1 LTALPASAA
10 DRVEGD
16 QLATLTGAGQSYALL
31 ADGATLTIRAAG
43 PEDYGPVRQLHEAMS
58 PDNLYFRFFSASKA
72 SAEREAQRVCLE
84 GGPGLVALLGL
95 LGDKVVGVASYELTA
110 DPAAAELALA
120 VADDM
125 HRHGIATL
133 LLEHLVSLARA
144 RGVKILVADVLPDNY
159 TVLRVLSD
167 AGLAVRRKYDDGV
180 VELSMPVPRNAALG
194 EASTWLDAVAGRD
207 KQADVASLE
216 PLLAPRSVAVVGA
229 GHRPGS
235 VGRTILLNIRD
246 AGFAGPLYAVSP
258 HGGDIEGI
266 PCVRSVAEL
275 PEAPDLAVVAV
286 PAARVVAAA
295 EECGRRGIGS
305 LVVITSDL
313 TPAQESGLLAATRR
327 GSMRLVGPNSFG
339 VAVPG
344 IGLGATFG
352 VPRPSPGHTGLVVQS
367 GGLGAALVEQFSR
380 LGIGISS
387 CVSVGD
393 KLDVSGS
400 DMLLWWE
407 ADDTTT
413 LAVIYLESFGHPR
426 RFARTARRVTAKVP
440 VLTVHAGRSAP
451 GQRAAASHTAAAAAP
466 LITRQAL
473 FEQAGIIATTGFG
486 ELLDAAVL
494 MASQPIP
501 AGRVVAIVSN
511 GGGAG
516 VLAADACAEAGL
528 AVATTAPGIRNRLR
542 EVLPPGSALA
552 GPVDTTDAV
561 SAEAFREALH
571 LAAAQDNVDAVI
583 ALVVRRGPADLI
595 PVLADGRLPVPV
607 AAVVLGQPEAIRLLP
622 GDGTGRDGGSVPA
635 YAYPEAAAR
644 ALARAARY
652 GSWRSRPAGT
662 VPELANLRVADAQSI
677 IDSFLA
683 RMPGGGW
690 LSAGEADDLLRCY
703 GIPMV
708 EFRRAGDADTAVEA
722 AARLGGHVVIKAD
735 VPGLLHKTAAG
746 AVELDLRGADE
757 VRAAMSRLQAR
768 FAGRMSGVLVEPM
781 ITGGVETIVGVVQ
794 EPVFGPV
801 VVFGLGGVAT
811 DVLGDHVARLAPLTG
826 ADADDLI
833 HSIRAAPALLGHAG
847 SVDPWGRP
855 PQPSPQGQ
863 AADIGAVRDT
873 LLRVSRL
880 ADDLPQV
887 AELDLNP
894 VIARPDGVIAVD
906 ARIRVTSHRL
916 ADPFLRQ
923 LP

>member
-1 LTALPASAA
+1 MAALA
-10 DRVEGD
+10 
-16 QLATLTGAGQSYALL
+16 GAGQSYALL
-31 ADGATLTIRAAG
+31 ADGTTLTIRAAG
-43 PEDYGPVRQLHEAMS
+43 PEDYEPVKQLHEAMS
-58 PDNLYFRFFSASKA
+58 PDNLYFRFFSASRA
-72 SAEREAQRVCLE
+72 SAEWEARRVCLA

-95 LGDKVVGVASYELTA
+95 LGDEVVGIASYQLTA
-110 DPAAAELALA
+110 DAAAAELALA
-120 VADDM
+120 VADGM

-144 RGVKILVADVLPDNY
+144 RGVQVLVADVLPDNY
-159 TVLRVLSD
+159 PVLRVVSD
-167 AGLAVRRKYDDGV
+167 AGLSVQRKYANGV

-194 EASTWLDAVAGRD
+194 EASTWLDAVAGRE

-216 PLLAPRSVAVVGA
+216 SLLAPRSAVVVGA

-266 PCVRSVAEL
+266 PCVPSVAEL

-295 EECGRRGIGS
+295 EECGRRGVGS

-313 TPAQESGLLAATRR
+313 TPAQESGLLEATRR
-327 GSMRLVGPNSFG
+327 GNMRLVGPNSFG

-344 IGLGATFG
+344 IGLGATFR
-352 VPRPSPGHTGLVVQS
+352 VPRPLPGHTGLVVQS
-367 GGLGAALVEQFSR
+367 GAVGAALVEQFSR

-387 CVSVGD
+387 IVSVGD
-393 KLDVSGS
+393 KLDVSDI

-407 ADDTTT
+407 ADDTTK

-451 GQRAAASHTAAAAAP
+451 GQRAAASHTAAAVAP

-528 AVATTAPGIRNRLR
+528 AVATTTPGNRSRLR
-542 EVLPPGSALA
+542 EVLPPGSAVA

-561 SAEAFREALH
+561 SAGAFREALH
-571 LAAAQDNVDAVI
+571 IAAAQDGVDAVI

-595 PVLADGRLPVPV
+595 PVLAAERLPVPV

-622 GDGTGRDGGSVPA
+622 GDGTAPSVPA

-652 GSWRSRPAGT
+652 GSWRSRPAGM
-662 VPELANLRVADAQSI
+662 VPELENLRVADAQSI

-690 LSAGEADDLLRCY
+690 LPAGEADDLLRCY

-708 EFRRAGDADTAVEA
+708 EFRRAGDADAAVEA
-722 AARLGGHVVIKAD
+722 AAGLGGHVVIKAD

-746 AVELDLRGADE
+746 AVELDLHGADE

-781 ITGGVETIVGVVQ
+781 ITGGIETIVGVVQ

-801 VVFGLGGVAT
+801 VVFGLGGVAA

-833 HSIRAAPALLGHAG
+833 HSIRAAPALLGQ
-847 SVDPWGRP
+847 PGRP
-855 PQPSPQGQ
+855 T
-863 AADIGAVRDT
+863 ADIGAVHDT

-906 ARIRVTSHRL
+906 ARVRVTGHHL
-916 ADPFLRQ
+916 ADPFLRE
-923 LP
+923 LPSGSRTAGGRSPA

>member
-1 LTALPASAA
+1 MAA
-10 DRVEGD
+10 
-16 QLATLTGAGQSYALL
+16 LTGAGRSYALL
-31 ADGATLTIRAAG
+31 ADGTTLTIRPAG
-43 PEDYGPVRQLHEAMS
+43 PEDYEPVRHLHEAMS
-58 PDNLYFRFFSASKA
+58 PENLYFRFFSASRV
-72 SAEREAQRVCLE
+72 SAEREARRVCLG

-95 LGDKVVGVASYELTA
+95 LGDEVVGVASYQLTA
-110 DPAAAELALA
+110 DAAAGELALA
-120 VADDM
+120 VADGM
-125 HRHGIATL
+125 HRRGVATL

-144 RGVKILVADVLPDNY
+144 RGVQVLVADVLSDNY
-159 TVLRVLSD
+159 RVLRVLSD
-167 AGLAVRRKYDDGV
+167 AGLAVRRKFADGV

-207 KQADVASLE
+207 KQAGVASLE
-216 PLLAPRSVAVVGA
+216 SLLAPRSAAVVGA

-258 HGGDIEGI
+258 HCRDIEGI
-266 PCVRSVAEL
+266 PCVPSVAEL

-295 EECGRRGIGS
+295 EECGRRGVGS

-313 TPAQESGLLAATRR
+313 TPAQESGLLEATRH

-352 VPRPSPGHTGLVVQS
+352 VPRPSPGHTGLAVQS
-367 GGLGAALVEQFSR
+367 GGVGAALVEQFSR
-380 LGIGISS
+380 LGIGTSS
-387 CVSVGD
+387 FVSVGD
-393 KLDVSGS
+393 ELDVSAA

-407 ADDTTT
+407 ADDTAE
-413 LAVIYLESFGHPR
+413 LAVLYLEAFGRPR
-426 RFARTARRVTAKVP
+426 RFARTARRVTAKIP

-466 LITRQAL
+466 LITQQAL
-473 FEQAGIIATTGFG
+473 FEQAGIVATPSFG
-486 ELLDAAVL
+486 ELIDAAVL
-494 MASQPIP
+494 IASQPIP

-528 AVATTAPGIRNRLR
+528 AVARISQQTRNRLR
-542 EVLPPGSALA
+542 ELLPPGSALD

-561 SAEAFREALH
+561 SAAAFREALH
-571 LAAAQDNVDAVI
+571 VAAAQDGVDAVI
-583 ALVVRRGPADLI
+583 VLVVRRGPADLI
-595 PVLADGRLPVPV
+595 PVLAAERLPVPV

-622 GDGTGRDGGSVPA
+622 GDGTVPSVPA

-652 GSWRSRPAGT
+652 GSWLSRPACT
-662 VPELANLRVADAQSI
+662 VPELDNLRVADAQSI

-683 RMPGGGW
+683 RVPGGGW
-690 LSAGEADDLLRCY
+690 LLAGEADDLLRCY

-708 EFRRAGDADTAVEA
+708 EFRRAGDADAAVEA

-746 AVELDLRGADE
+746 AVELDLHGADE

-781 ITGGVETIVGVVQ
+781 ITGGIETIVGVVQ

-801 VVFGLGGVAT
+801 VVFGLGGIAT
-811 DVLGDHVARLAPLTG
+811 DVLGDHAARLAPLTD

-833 HSIRAAPALLGHAG
+833 HSIRAAPALLGQ
-847 SVDPWGRP
+847 PGRP
-855 PQPSPQGQ
+855 

-894 VIARPDGVIAVD
+894 VIARPSGVVAVD
-906 ARIRVTSHRL
+906 ARIRVTSQHL

-923 LP
+923 LPQPADEAT

>member
-1 LTALPASAA
+1 LAA
-10 DRVEGD
+10 
-16 QLATLTGAGQSYALL
+16 LTGAGQSYALL
-31 ADGATLTIRAAG
+31 ADGTTLTIRPAG
-43 PEDYGPVRQLHEAMS
+43 PEDYEPVRQLHEAMS
-58 PDNLYFRFFSASKA
+58 PDNLYFRFFSASQV
-72 SAEREAQRVCLE
+72 SAEREARRVCLG

-95 LGDKVVGVASYELTA
+95 LGDEVVGVASYQLTA
-110 DPAAAELALA
+110 DAAAAELALA
-120 VADDM
+120 VADGM
-125 HRHGIATL
+125 HRRGVATL

-144 RGVKILVADVLPDNY
+144 RGVKVLVADVLPDNY
-159 TVLRVLSD
+159 PVLRVLND
-167 AGLAVRRKYDDGV
+167 AGLAVRRKYADGV

-194 EASTWLDAVAGRD
+194 EANTWLDAVAGRD
-207 KQADVASLE
+207 KQAGVASLE
-216 PLLAPRSVAVVGA
+216 SLLAPRSAAVIGL
-229 GHRPGS
+229 GS
-235 VGRTILLNIRD
+235 IGRTILLNIRD
-246 AGFAGPLYAVSP
+246 AGFAGPLFAVSP
-258 HGGDIEGI
+258 DGGDIEGI
-266 PCVRSVAEL
+266 PCVPSVAEL
-275 PEAPDLAVVAV
+275 PEAPDLAVLAV

-295 EECGRRGIGS
+295 EECGRRGVGS
-305 LVVITSDL
+305 LVVTTSDL
-313 TPAQESGLLAATRR
+313 TPAQESGLLEAVRR
-327 GSMRLVGPNSFG
+327 GNMRLVGPNSFG

-344 IGLGATFG
+344 ARLGATFD

-367 GGLGAALVEQFSR
+367 GGVGAALVEQFSR

-387 CVSVGD
+387 FVSVGD
-393 KLDVSGS
+393 ELDVSGT

-407 ADDTTT
+407 ADDTAE
-413 LAVIYLESFGHPR
+413 LAVLYLESFGRPR
-426 RFARTARRVTAKVP
+426 RFARTARRVTAKIP
-440 VLTVHAGRSAP
+440 VLTVHAGRSVP
-451 GQRAAASHTAAAAAP
+451 GQRAAASHTAAATAP

-473 FEQAGIIATTGFG
+473 FEQAGIVATPSFG
-486 ELLDAAVL
+486 ELIDAAVL

-501 AGRVVAIVSN
+501 AGQVVAIVSN
-511 GGGAG
+511 GGGAA

-528 AVATTAPGIRNRLR
+528 AVARTSQQTRNRLR
-542 EVLPPGSALA
+542 ELLPAGSALD

-571 LAAAQDNVDAVI
+571 VAAAQDGVDAVTV
-583 ALVVRRGPADLI
+583 LVVRRGPADLI
-595 PVLADGRLPVPV
+595 PVLAAGPLPVPV

-622 GDGTGRDGGSVPA
+622 GDGTGPGGGSVPA

-652 GSWRSRPAGT
+652 GSWRSRPTGT
-662 VPELANLRVADAQSI
+662 VPELSNLRVADAQSI
-677 IDSFLA
+677 IDAFLS

-690 LSAGEADDLLRCY
+690 LSAEEADDLLRCY

-708 EFRRAGDADTAVEA
+708 EFRRAGSADAAVEV

-735 VPGLLHKTAAG
+735 VPGLLHKTTAG
-746 AVELDLRGADE
+746 AVERDLRGADE

-768 FAGRMSGVLVEPM
+768 FAGRMSGVLIEPM

-801 VVFGLGGVAT
+801 VVFGLGGIAT
-811 DVLGDHVARLAPLTG
+811 DVLGDHAARLAPLTG

-833 HSIRAAPALLGHAG
+833 HSIRAAPALLGQ
-847 SVDPWGRP
+847 PGRP
-855 PQPSPQGQ
+855 

-894 VIARPDGVIAVD
+894 VIARPDGVVAVD
-906 ARIRVTSHRL
+906 ARVRVTSNHL

>member
-1 LTALPASAA
+1 LTALSA
-10 DRVEGD
+10 
-16 QLATLTGAGQSYALL
+16 LTGTGQSYALL
-31 ADGATLTIRAAG
+31 ADGTTMTIRPAG
-43 PEDYGPVRQLHEAMS
+43 PEDYGPVKQLHEAMS
-58 PDNLYFRFFSASKA
+58 PDNLYFRFFSASRV
-72 SAEREAQRVCLE
+72 SAEREARRVCLE

-95 LGDKVVGVASYELTA
+95 LGDEVVGVASYELTA
-110 DPAAAELALA
+110 DAAAAELALA
-120 VADDM
+120 VADSM

-144 RGVKILVADVLPDNY
+144 RGVKVLVADVLADNY
-159 TVLRVLSD
+159 PVLRVLSD
-167 AGLAVRRKYDDGV
+167 AGLAVQQTYDDGV
-180 VELSMPVPRNAALG
+180 VELSMPIPRNAALG
-194 EASTWLDAVAGRD
+194 EASTWLDAVAGRE

-216 PLLAPRSVAVVGA
+216 PLLAPRSAAVVGA

-235 VGRTILLNIRD
+235 VGRTILLSIRD

-266 PCVRSVAEL
+266 PCVPSVAEL

-286 PAARVVAAA
+286 PAARVAEAA
-295 EECGRRGIGS
+295 EECGRRGVGS
-305 LVVITSDL
+305 LVVITSNL
-313 TPAQESGLLAATRR
+313 TPSQESGLLEATRR

-339 VAVPG
+339 IAVPG

-352 VPRPSPGHTGLVVQS
+352 VPRPSPGRTGLAVQS
-367 GGLGAALVEQFSR
+367 GAVGAALVEQFSR

-387 CVSVGD
+387 IVSVGD
-393 KLDVSGS
+393 KLDVSGT

-407 ADDTTT
+407 ADDTTK
-413 LAVIYLESFGHPR
+413 LAVLYLESFGHPR

-451 GQRAAASHTAAAAAP
+451 GQRAAASHTAAAASP

-473 FEQAGIIATTGFG
+473 FEQAGIVATTGFG
-486 ELLDAAVL
+486 ELLEAAVL

-528 AVATTAPGIRNRLR
+528 AVATTTPGTRTRLR
-542 EVLPPGSALA
+542 EVLPPGSALM

-561 SAEAFREALH
+561 GAEAFGEALH
-571 LAAAQDNVDAVI
+571 VAAAQDNVDAII

-595 PVLADGRLPVPV
+595 PVLAAGRWPVPV
-607 AAVVLGQPEAIRLLP
+607 AAVVLDQPEAIRLLP
-622 GDGTGRDGGSVPA
+622 GPGPGSGSVPA

-690 LSAGEADDLLRCY
+690 LSAEEADDLLRCY

-708 EFRRAGDADTAVEA
+708 EFRRAGDADAAVEVA
-722 AARLGGHVVIKAD
+722 VRLGGHVVIKAD
-735 VPGLLHKTAAG
+735 VPGLLHKAAAG
-746 AVELDLRGADE
+746 AVEPDLRGADE
-757 VRAAMSRLQAR
+757 VRAAMDRLQAK

-811 DVLGDHVARLAPLTG
+811 DVLGDHAARLAPLTD

-833 HSIRAAPALLGHAG
+833 HSTRAAQALLGR
-847 SVDPWGRP
+847 PGRP
-855 PQPSPQGQ
+855 
-863 AADIGAVRDT
+863 AADIGAVRNI
-873 LLRVSRL
+873 LLRISRL

-887 AELDLNP
+887 VELDLNP
-894 VIARPDGVIAVD
+894 VIARPDGVVAVD
-906 ARIRVTSHRL
+906 ARVRVTSNRIS
-916 ADPFLRQ
+916 DPFLRQ
-923 LP
+923 LPSGPRMAGGQSPDP

>member
-1 LTALPASAA
+1 MAA
-10 DRVEGD
+10 F
-16 QLATLTGAGQSYALL
+16 TGAGQSYALL
-31 ADGATLTIRAAG
+31 ADGTTLTIRPPG
-43 PEDYGPVRQLHEAMS
+43 PEDYEPVKQLHEAMS
-58 PDNLYFRFFSASKA
+58 PDNLYFRFFSASQV
-72 SAEREAQRVCLE
+72 SAEREARRVCLA

-95 LGDKVVGVASYELTA
+95 LGDEVVGVASYQLTS

-120 VADDM
+120 VADGM

-144 RGVKILVADVLPDNY
+144 RGVQVLVADVLPDNY
-159 TVLRVLSD
+159 AVLRVIGD
-167 AGLAVRRKYDDGV
+167 AGLAVRRKFADGV
-180 VELSMPVPRNAALG
+180 VEVSMPVPRNAALG

-207 KQADVASLE
+207 KQAGVASLE
-216 PLLAPRSVAVVGA
+216 SLLAPRSVAVVGA
-229 GHRPGS
+229 GRRPGS

-258 HGGDIEGI
+258 HCSDIEGI
-266 PCVRSVAEL
+266 PCVPSVADL
-275 PEAPDLAVVAV
+275 PETPDLAVVVV

-295 EECGRRGIGS
+295 EECGRRGVGS
-305 LVVITSDL
+305 LVVTTSDL
-313 TPAQESGLLAATRR
+313 TPSQESGLLEAARR

-352 VPRPSPGHTGLVVQS
+352 VPRPSPGRTGLVVQS
-367 GGLGAALVEQFSR
+367 GAVGAALVEQFSR

-387 CVSVGD
+387 VVSVGD

-407 ADDTTT
+407 ADGTTK

-528 AVATTAPGIRNRLR
+528 AVATTTPGNRSRLR

-552 GPVDTTDAV
+552 GPVDTTDDV

-571 LAAAQDNVDAVI
+571 IAAAQDGVDAVI

-595 PVLADGRLPVPV
+595 PVLAAERLPVPV

-622 GDGTGRDGGSVPA
+622 GDGTGPSVPA

-652 GSWRSRPAGT
+652 GSWRSRPACT
-662 VPELANLRVADAQSI
+662 VPELENLRVADAQSI

-708 EFRRAGDADTAVEA
+708 EFRRAGDADAAVEA

-746 AVELDLRGADE
+746 AVELDLHGDGE

-768 FAGRMSGVLVEPM
+768 FVGRMSGVLVEPM

-833 HSIRAAPALLGHAG
+833 HSIRAAPALLGQPT
-847 SVDPWGRP
+847 DPPTP
-855 PQPSPQGQ
+855 P
-863 AADIGAVRDT
+863 R
-873 LLRVSRL
+873 
-880 ADDLPQV
+880 
-887 AELDLNP
+887 
-894 VIARPDGVIAVD
+894 ARP
-906 ARIRVTSHRL
+906 TSAPSATPCSASHGSPTTCRRS
-916 ADPFLRQ
+916 PSSTSTR
-923 LP
+923 